1 MTVWYH
7 QPTIFKQ
14 CLALRTVG
22 LVTLCVAFITTLL
35 FADALRAAPG
45 VNSTLSFQGR
55 LLSASGAVVPDGYY
69 NMQFKIYQDG
79 SGTTAGNPD
88 GTLEW
93 TESHVNNGGTSGV
106 KVQNGFFSVNLGSK
120 TAFGTSVDWGQD
132 TLWLSMN
139 IAGSSASC
147 TTFGTA
153 PCTADGEMLPMKQIN
168 SVPQAMSAANAIRLG
183 GIEASGF
190 IQNTGSPQSASINID
205 GDSTA
210 NTVTGTTSVMS
221 PMFDSTETGDLSIG
235 TVNATS
241 IDIATNNVDHDISIG
256 TGTETQT
263 VAIGSVSDSSSV
275 SIKGGSLG
283 ISLVSANGITNTIAP
298 TGTYSIGNGTQYMLT
313 VGGNGTITM
322 PSYTSLQVQG
332 AATFSQGLSITG
344 GTNYTTPGGATLST
358 RINVP
363 NYVLNDYGTI
373 IAMGI
378 TSASPSTAR
387 AIMVADQRS
396 VAHQPTI
403 AVLSPNE
410 NQVFGFSWEGSNS
423 TAYLKNSAN
432 SIGIRTAD
440 TTDVAT
446 FSNTAISLLQP
457 VTVTSTTTVATNNNN
472 ALLVRNNSSDAL
484 LRADTNNMQ
493 VVVGNGSNTVSL
505 SGTGLVL
512 SGTASNIVGGSELT
526 VKTDDL
532 TVKSASDTTLFSV
545 NAETANGT
553 SSVQV
558 GSGAAD
564 SENTMLTLDKASS
577 APTVTDSSALLGS
590 LYYDTTLGKVQCY
603 EADGWGS
610 CGDGPDTFVTI
621 SPEYAG
627 AVLNGSGQGAMTSGI
642 CSDNLNINDGSSG
655 QPTTCGTN
663 ETQNF
668 YKWTSTQ
675 GSAQTYDVFVNYK
688 LPDNFGSFVAGSTS
702 LKGRTDSTYSTV
714 AYQVYKNNGGTMTA
728 CGSSVSVS
736 TGVQTTWQTGTAS
749 GTADPANCS
758 FTAGNSLVFKITLSS
773 QAYAN
778 AYTSDINFAFTN

>member
-55 LLSASGAVVPDGYY
+55 LLSASGGVVPDGYY

-93 TESHVNNGGTSGV
+93 TESYVNNNANGGV
-106 KVQNGFFSVNLGSK
+106 KVQNGFFSVNLGSN
-120 TAFGTSVDWGQD
+120 TAFGSSVDWGQD

-139 IAGSSASC
+139 IAGSNAGC
-147 TTFGTA
+147 TTFGSA
-153 PCTADGEMLPMKQIN
+153 PCTADGEMLSMKRIS
-168 SVPQAMSAANAIRLG
+168 SVPQAMNAARLG

-190 IQNTGSPQSASINID
+190 IQNSGSPQSASINLS

-210 NTVTGTTSVMS
+210 NNVMGTNSVIS
-221 PMFDSTETGDLSIG
+221 PMFDSTEAGTMSIG
-235 TVNATS
+235 EVNAET
-241 IDIATNNVDHDISIG
+241 IDIATNNADHDISIG

-263 VAIGSVSDSSSV
+263 VSIGSISDSSSV

-283 ISLVSANGITNTIAP
+283 VNLVSSNSITNTIAP

-313 VGGNGTITM
+313 VAGNGTITM
-322 PSYTSLQVQG
+322 PSSTSLQVQG

-344 GTNYTTPGGATLST
+344 STNYITPGGATLST

-363 NYVLNDYGTI
+363 NYTLPAYGTI
-373 IAMGI
+373 LAMGI
-378 TSASPSTAR
+378 TSASPDTAR
-387 AIMVADQRS
+387 AIMVADQRGT
-396 VAHQPTI
+396 AHQPTI
-403 AVLSPNE
+403 GVLSPNE
-410 NQVFGFSWEGSNS
+410 GQIFGFSWEGSNS
-423 TAYLKNSAN
+423 TAYLKSSSS
-432 SIGIRTAD
+432 SIAIRTSD
-440 TTDVAT
+440 STDVAT
-446 FSNTAISLLQP
+446 FSSSAISLLQP
-457 VTVTSTTTVATNNNN
+457 VTVTSTTTMTATNNN
-472 ALLVRNNSSDAL
+472 ALLVRNNSSQAL
-484 LRADTNNMQ
+484 FQADTTNMA
-493 VVVGNGSNTVSL
+493 VTVGNSGNTIGL

-526 VKTDDL
+526 VETDKL
-532 TVKSASDTTLFSV
+532 TVKNAADATLFSV

-553 SSVQV
+553 SSAQV
-558 GSGAAD
+558 GSGTD
-564 SENTMLTLDKASS
+564 DGEDTMLTLDRADS
-577 APTVTDSSALLGS
+577 APTVTNSSALLGS
-590 LYYDTTLGKVQCY
+590 LYYDTTLGTIQCY
-603 EADGWGS
+603 EADGWGA
-610 CGDGPDTFVTI
+610 CGDSPDTFITL

-627 AVLNGSGQGAMTSGI
+627 AVLNGSGLGTMTSGI

-663 ETQNF
+663 ETSNF

-675 GSAQTYDVFVNYK
+675 GTAQTYDVFVNYK
-688 LPDNFGSFVAGSTS
+688 LPSSFGGFVAGSTTV
-702 LKGRTDSTYSTV
+702 KGKTDSTYSTV
-714 AYQVYKNNGGTMTA
+714 SYQVYKNNGGTMTA
-728 CGSSVSVS
+728 CGSSTSIS
-736 TGVQTTWQTGTAS
+736 TGVQTTWQTGTATS
-749 GTADPANCS
+749 TADPANCS
-758 FTAGNSLVFKITLSS
+758 FAGGNSVVFKITLSA

-778 AYTSDINFAFTN
+778 AYIGDINFAFTN